1 MFNLPVDCRAF
12 LAAARREEREYASR
26 EMRRQTELRDELRNS
41 VEAMEIMIQ
50 SQQRIDQLTR
60 SLNEMREL
68 HRRMLE
74 AGIGQDE
81 SSDEEEEII
90 DTPDPDDD
98 VEFEKADALR
108 SEMSLGRSGS
118 EDAVDSGVFELD
130 DEDSDDGISNG
141 KEGSNPI
148 SSAIVASSPA
158 TARKHGH
165 T

>member
-1 MFNLPVDCRAF
+1 M
-12 LAAARREEREYASR
+12 AAARREEREYASR

-81 SSDEEEEII
+81 SSDEEEEIT

-108 SEMSLGRSGS
+108 SDMSLGRSGS

-130 DEDSDDGISNG
+130 DEDIDDGISNG

>member
-1 MFNLPVDCRAF
+1 
-12 LAAARREEREYASR
+12 
-26 EMRRQTELRDELRNS
+26 
-41 VEAMEIMIQ
+41 
-50 SQQRIDQLTR
+50 
-60 SLNEMREL
+60 MREL

-141 KEGSNPI
+141 KERSNPI